1 MAQTITIYSGLKEI
15 AKRRNAALK
24 REAKRRG
31 KSVSVSDVIWDTLM
45 EYGSPELRADLQA
58 AEKERI

>member
-15 AKRRNAALK
+15 AKLRHVALK

-31 KSVSVSDVIWDTLM
+31 KYISVSDVIWDTLM
-45 EYGSPELRADLQA
+45 QHGSPELRADLLA
-58 AEKERI
+58 AEKERP